1 MMNALFADIHANRE
15 ALTACLA
22 DAERRKAD
30 RYVFL
35 GDFVGYGADP
45 EWVLDRVMEHT
56 VRGAPAVLG
65 NHDSA
70 ALGVPESMNATA
82 QEAIEWT
89 RPRLNAS
96 QCNFLKGLP
105 MTITHGE
112 RLFVHASAYE
122 PSQWHYI
129 GTAHDARQSLGATIA
144 EQTFCGHLH
153 MSTVYHLSLTGKLI
167 EFEPVSDIA
176 IPLLRGR
183 KWLAVI
189 GAVGQPRDHNP
200 AACYALLDDVKNTL
214 TYIRVPYD
222 VETAARKVREAGLP
236 AILAA
241 RLERGY

>member
-1 MMNALFADIHANRE
+1 MMIALLADIHANRE

-22 DAERRKAD
+22 DADRRKVD

-45 EWVLDRVMEHT
+45 EWVVDRVMEYVAH
-56 VRGAPAVLG
+56 GALAVLG

-89 RPRLNAS
+89 RPRLNAA
-96 QCNFLKGLP
+96 QQDFLKQLP
-105 MTITHGE
+105 MTVTQDG

-122 PSQWHYI
+122 PAQWHYI
-129 GTAHDARQSLGATIA
+129 GTAHDARQSLDATTA

-153 MSTVYHLSLTGKLI
+153 MPTVYHLSLTGKLI
-167 EFEPVSDIA
+167 EFEPVSEIS

-222 VETAARKVREAGLP
+222 VETAARKVRETGLP
-236 AILAA
+236 PILAA

>member
-1 MMNALFADIHANRE
+1 MIIALLADIHANQE

-22 DAERRKAD
+22 DATRRSVER
-30 RYVFL
+30 YIFL
-35 GDFVGYGADP
+35 GDLVGYGADP
-45 EWVLDRVMEHT
+45 EWVVDRVTEFT
-56 VRGAPAVLG
+56 ARGALAVLG

-70 ALGVPESMNATA
+70 ALGTPESLNETA

-89 RPRLNAS
+89 RPRLNVA
-96 QCNFLKGLP
+96 QRDFLKGLP
-105 MTITHGE
+105 MTVTHGG
-112 RLFVHASAYE
+112 RLFLHASAYE
-122 PSQWHYI
+122 PPQWHYI
-129 GTAHDARQSLGATIA
+129 GTAHDARQSLGATTA

-153 MSTVYHLSLTGKLI
+153 LSMIYHLSLTGKLI
-167 EFEPVSDIA
+167 EFEPVSSTP

-183 KWLAVI
+183 KWLSVI

-200 AACYALLDDVKNTL
+200 AACYALLDDVRNTL

>member
-1 MMNALFADIHANRE
+1 MMIALLADIHANRE

-30 RYVFL
+30 RYIFL

-45 EWVLDRVMEHT
+45 EWVVDRVMEYVAH
-56 VRGAPAVLG
+56 GALAVLG

-70 ALGVPESMNATA
+70 ALGVPESMNAMA

-89 RPRLNAS
+89 RPRLNMA
-96 QCNFLKGLP
+96 QQDFLKQLP
-105 MTITHGE
+105 MTVTQDG

-122 PSQWHYI
+122 PPQWHYI
-129 GTAHDARQSLGATIA
+129 GTAHDARQSLDATTA

-167 EFEPVSDIA
+167 EFEPGSEIS

-222 VETAARKVREAGLP
+222 VVTAARKVREAGLP
-236 AILAA
+236 TILAA

>member
-1 MMNALFADIHANRE
+1 MIIALFADIHANRE

-22 DAERRKAD
+22 DAERRNVE
-30 RYVFL
+30 RYIFL

-45 EWVLDRVMEHT
+45 EWVIDRVLEFT
-56 VRGAPAVLG
+56 TRGALAVLG
-65 NHDSA
+65 NHDAA
-70 ALGVPESMNATA
+70 ALGADERMNETA

-89 RPRLNAS
+89 RPRLNTA
-96 QCNFLKGLP
+96 QRDFLKGLP
-105 MTITHGE
+105 MTIAEGA
-112 RLFVHASAYE
+112 RLFVHASAHE
-122 PSQWHYI
+122 PPQWHYI
-129 GTAHDARQSLGATIA
+129 GTTHDARQSLGATTA

-153 MSTVYHLSLTGKLI
+153 TSMVYHLSLTGKLI
-167 EFEPVSDIA
+167 EFEPVSDIP

-189 GAVGQPRDHNP
+189 GAIGQPRDHDP

-222 VETAARKVREAGLP
+222 VETAARKVRTAGLP

>member
-1 MMNALFADIHANRE
+1 MMIALLADIHANRE

-22 DAERRKAD
+22 DAERRKVD

-45 EWVLDRVMEHT
+45 EWVVDRVMEYT
-56 VRGAPAVLG
+56 AYGALAVLG

-70 ALGVPESMNATA
+70 ALGVPESMNETA
-82 QEAIEWT
+82 QEAIAWT
-89 RPRLNAS
+89 RPRLNTA
-96 QCNFLKGLP
+96 QQDFLKQLP
-105 MTITHGE
+105 MTVTQDG

-122 PSQWHYI
+122 PPQWHYI
-129 GTAHDARQSLGATIA
+129 GTAHDARQSLDATTA

-153 MSTVYHLSLTGKLI
+153 LSTVYHLSLTGKLI
-167 EFEPVSDIA
+167 EFEPVSEIS

-236 AILAA
+236 TILAA

>member
-1 MMNALFADIHANRE
+1 MMIALLADIHANRE

-22 DAERRKAD
+22 DADRRKVD

-45 EWVLDRVMEHT
+45 EWVVDRVMEH
-56 VRGAPAVLG
+56 VAHGALAVLG

-70 ALGVPESMNATA
+70 VLGVPESMNATA

-89 RPRLNAS
+89 RPRLNTA
-96 QCNFLKGLP
+96 QQDFLKQLP
-105 MTITHGE
+105 MTVTQDG

-122 PSQWHYI
+122 PLQWHYI
-129 GTAHDARQSLGATIA
+129 GTAHDARQSLDATTA

-153 MSTVYHLSLTGKLI
+153 LSTVYHLSLTGKLI
-167 EFEPVSDIA
+167 EFEPVSEIS

-222 VETAARKVREAGLP
+222 AETAARKVREAGLP
-236 AILAA
+236 TILAA